1 MGFLLGKEAAMNRN
15 YPMEAFALA
24 MIVFTLNMQEA
35 MLTGIILLFVTVLGM
50 IFYQILEK
58 LLPSWSSK
66 ACTAI
71 FILAVNITL
80 HQIIVNWYFQYN
92 SDTQMILLQLM
103 VGILVAKHV
112 LFTEEFYY
120 GRLLYEGALAYGG
133 LILIG
138 LFREFMAFGTVFNY
152 QLAKYGFMTESFLN
166 VIIGLLLSGIAIAI
180 LNHIFDYEVQGEES
194 LWVLIPVV
202 LLYQPFTIEAMPA
215 LISALIVIVITVILM
230 YSVRMYLVFS
240 NINRNFKKLPIE
252 ILSTAIIYMVL
263 MVF

>member
-1 MGFLLGKEAAMNRN
+1 MNRN

-50 IFYQILEK
+50 MVYQMFEK

-66 ACTAI
+66 GCTV
-71 FILAVNITL
+71 ILIVAVNISL

-92 SDTQMILLQLM
+92 SDTLRSLLQLAI
-103 VGILVAKHV
+103 GILIAKHV
-112 LFTEEFYY
+112 LSVKKNYY
-120 GRLLYEGALAYGG
+120 GRLLYEGALAYGA

-138 LFREFMAFGTVFNY
+138 LFREFMALGSIFNF
-152 QLAKYGFMTESFLN
+152 QLADYGFMTESFLN
-166 VIIGLLLSGIAIAI
+166 VIIGLLLTGVAIAI
-180 LNHIFDYEVQGEES
+180 LNHIFDYEAEGDES

-202 LLYQPFTIEAMPA
+202 LLYQPFVLEP
-215 LISALIVIVITVILM
+215 LPELLSALIAIAATVILI

-240 NINRNFKKLPIE
+240 NINRHFKKLPID
-252 ILSTAIIYMVL
+252 ILSTSIIYMIL